1 MGSESGSLSP
11 EELKLS
17 LEYARETKTIAKM
30 FAVTGGLVL
39 GMAGFFAPKAGDKL
53 LDAAFAGALFI
64 MSGVA
69 WHRSAQ
75 EHALALAGE
84 QLQEMYAHLPPQET
98 DAAPV
103 PIAESSAPPL

>member
-39 GMAGFFAPKAGDKL
+39 GMAGLFVPRTGDKI
-53 LDAAFAGALFI
+53 LDAAFAGALFV
-64 MSGVA
+64 MSGVT
-69 WHRSAQ
+69 WRRSTQ
-75 EHALALAGE
+75 EHEQALAGE
-84 QLQEMYAHLPPQET
+84 QPQEMYAHLPSQDT
-98 DAAPV
+98 DTAPV
-103 PIAESSAPPL
+103 PIVESSAPPL